1 MSPSVD
7 KIKESGMFSSEDK
20 KKYTVNDIIKD
31 ARNNTK
37 NSLSQLQIFMM
48 PEKKN
53 LRKLQ
58 LEPIKREDLL
68 INLVSIISNY
78 FSFPSLSY

>member
-7 KIKESGMFSSEDK
+7 KIKESGMFASEDK
-20 KKYTVNDIIKD
+20 KKYTLNDIIKD

-37 NSLSQLQIFMM
+37 NSLSQPQIMM
-48 PEKKN
+48 LEKKN

-58 LEPIKREDLL
+58 LEPIKKED
-68 INLVSIISNY
+68 
-78 FSFPSLSY
+78 